1 MNRAACDNALLGS
14 CERLYGRLE
23 LASKIGM
30 VGTAVGLFWYGCV
43 VARASGWI

>member
-14 CERLYGRLE
+14 CERLYSGLE

-30 VGTAVGLFWYGCV
+30 TGTAVALFWYGCV
-43 VARASGWI
+43 FARASGWI